1 MRAPKTQ
8 KRQVTIRLTLG
19 TLALLDAA
27 RLKVLADGRP
37 RRQASLS
44 AIVEAA
50 IVQAWRR
57 R

>member
-27 RLKVLADGRP
+27 RVKVLADGRP